1 MASILDE
8 YEDSQNTRKSA
19 QQHSRLPTANIG
31 LTHSGRS
38 PSSLEMLLWVVST
51 HWCYISSF
59 FTLTL
64 RCTWSPMAGFVNV
77 RLEEEKPIFNKQ
89 RIDFTPPEKIN
100 HLSVCNNQLCMSL
113 GKDTLLRQMTPLL
126 LLLSSSFFGLLWL
139 APIGGSY
146 SCLRVCWIYRID
158 LAKPDQP
165 NQIELGRKDESK
177 VHRLFLD
184 PTGEETHIVYSI
196 FYRLTD

>member
-1 MASILDE
+1 
-8 YEDSQNTRKSA
+8 
-19 QQHSRLPTANIG
+19 
-31 LTHSGRS
+31 
-38 PSSLEMLLWVVST
+38 
-51 HWCYISSF
+51 
-59 FTLTL
+59 
-64 RCTWSPMAGFVNV
+64 MAGFVNV

-113 GKDTLLRQMTPLL
+113 GKDTLLRQIT
-126 LLLSSSFFGLLWL
+126 LLLSLFGLLWL
-139 APIGGSY
+139 APIG
-146 SCLRVCWIYRID
+146 CCVAHTHVCWIYRID

-184 PTGEETHIVYSI
+184 PTGEETHDVYSASIDRLIKNTAILLNQRTEWTAAEFVLLCHFVGLFCDVI
-196 FYRLTD
+196 FLWLAFWSV

>member
-1 MASILDE
+1 
-8 YEDSQNTRKSA
+8 
-19 QQHSRLPTANIG
+19 
-31 LTHSGRS
+31 
-38 PSSLEMLLWVVST
+38 
-51 HWCYISSF
+51 
-59 FTLTL
+59 
-64 RCTWSPMAGFVNV
+64 MAGFVNV

-113 GKDTLLRQMTPLL
+113 GKDTLLRQITL
-126 LLLSSSFFGLLWL
+126 LLLSFWLVVISTCRLLC
-139 APIGGSY
+139 GSY
-146 SCLRVCWIYRID
+146 SCLIVCWIYRID

-184 PTGEETHIVYSI
+184 PTGEETYNVYSSSI
-196 FYRLTD
+196 D